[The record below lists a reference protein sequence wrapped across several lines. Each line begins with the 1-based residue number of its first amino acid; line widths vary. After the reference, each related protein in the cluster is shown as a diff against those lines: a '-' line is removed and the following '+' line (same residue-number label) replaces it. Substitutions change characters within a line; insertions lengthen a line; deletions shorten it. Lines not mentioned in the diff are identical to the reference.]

1 MGKLKT
7 LTSSAT
13 FIWLIAISLLL
24 FACKDDEVGG
34 KQFDP
39 SLPVTI
45 NSIVPDSG
53 GIATPIVIKG
63 HNFGTDKSKVQVFFD
78 DREAVVVNVVDEF
91 IYAMVPRCPG
101 GETTIKVV
109 VDSTYEATLE
119 GQTFNYIVSA
129 RVTSVGTDY
138 FTNLENMMGIAADD
152 EENLAICQSTEILL
166 YSGVDNKM
174 ATILQDMYYLQD
186 VCFSSDKTKLFVV
199 TSYGEDAVLIIL
211 DKEKNWSRDI
221 IFPDDNIINDVY
233 YWGSVT
239 AGPDNIAYLYG
250 IGPNGGSIYQVDA
263 NTREVTKLGDI
274 ALESGR
280 SLAYNP
286 EDGYLYLSIEG
297 MNQIVRVP
305 AKEGI
310 TYADME
316 NVIGGGNQVI
326 ETGEID
332 CAIYGIDFDQ
342 DNNLYAAVCDL
353 NNLALYG
360 IYQLNMTDKEA
371 TLLAGSS
378 GNYADGTLEQA
389 RFEYPMDVSV
399 NSEGFIYVME
409 YFEARW
415 VWEEDIARLRCI
427 AIQ

>member
-1 MGKLKT
+1 MEKLKT
-7 LTSSAT
+7 LTGSAT

-39 SLPVTI
+39 SIPVTI

-101 GETTIKVV
+101 GATEIKVV

-119 GQTFNYIVSA
+119 EQTFNYIVSA

-186 VCFSSDKTKLFVV
+186 VCFSSDKTKLFVAP
-199 TSYGEDAVLIIL
+199 SRGKDAVLIIL
-211 DKEKNWSRDI
+211 DKEKNWSRDVI
-221 IFPDDNIINDVY
+221 YPDDDIINDVN
-233 YWGSVT
+233 YWSSVT

-250 IGPNGGSIYQVDA
+250 FGPNGGNIYQVDA
-263 NTREVTKLGDI
+263 NTRKVTKLGDI
-274 ALESGR
+274 PQKSGR

-286 EDGYLYLSIEG
+286 QDGYLYLSIEG
-297 MNQIVRVP
+297 MNQIIRVP

-310 TYADME
+310 TYTDVE

-353 NNLALYG
+353 TNLSLYG

-371 TLLAGSS
+371 TLLAGSDD
-378 GNYADGTLEQA
+378 GYVDGTLAQA
-389 RFEYPMDVSV
+389 RFDYPMDVSV

-409 YFEARW
+409 YFEPRFI
-415 VWEEDIARLRCI
+415 WEEYISRLRCI